1 MDPAK
6 IMTPPPKRRPGLLI
20 LAGVLAIV
28 AVGSALNAVGAAAT
42 NTEVAISLGVSV
54 LLALGAL
61 WAFIAARP

>member
-1 MDPAK
+1 
-6 IMTPPPKRRPGLLI
+6 LI